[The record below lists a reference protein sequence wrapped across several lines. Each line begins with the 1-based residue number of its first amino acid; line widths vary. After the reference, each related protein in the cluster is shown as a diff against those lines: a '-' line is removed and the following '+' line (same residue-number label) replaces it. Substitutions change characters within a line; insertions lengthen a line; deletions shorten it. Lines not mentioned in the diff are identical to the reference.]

1 MTTENNKPLQRLE
14 ISPLVATIW
23 AREATT
29 KAGETFTAYN
39 VDIQRCYKHEAS
51 GEFRYTKSFRPHDLA
66 NLAILANMA
75 DSYLKS
81 IDESK
86 VDEASN
92 SEAA

>member
-1 MTTENNKPLQRLE
+1 MTTDNNKPLQRLE

-51 GEFRYTKSFRPHDLA
+51 GEFRYTKSFRRHDLA
-66 NLAILANMA
+66 NLAIVANMA
-75 DSYLKS
+75 DGYLKS
-81 IDESK
+81 IGENK
-86 VDEASN
+86 ADEASN
-92 SEAA
+92 REAA